1 VARLFQEIALKMP
14 PLAGVIH
21 AAGVL
26 DDGVVTQQSLARL
39 RRAMDPKVLG
49 AWNLHRHTKDLPLDS
64 FIEFSSVASLVGSPG
79 QANYAAGNAFLD
91 ALAHHRRALGLP
103 ALSVNWGAWGGGMA
117 ETAAARRRQDANGV
131 EAIEPSGGLSLLAR
145 MFGGGLAPQV
155 GVFPVNWSR
164 FGAQFYRGIPPLLE
178 RVITV
183 APSSAPGAHTA
194 AQAAAPGTTPRCWD
208 TLPRAER
215 EPALR
220 TLLRG
225 ELAAVLGMPDA
236 ARVPTR
242 QGFFEIG
249 MDSLMTVE
257 LAHRLEA
264 SLEIKLPANLAIDY
278 PNIEA
283 LASYLSSRLSAAPPA
298 SAPAPPAEDLDA
310 LPTAE
315 LARLLACELDAS

>member
-1 VARLFQEIALKMP
+1 
-14 PLAGVIH
+14 
-21 AAGVL
+21 
-26 DDGVVTQQSLARL
+26 
-39 RRAMDPKVLG
+39 
-49 AWNLHRHTKDLPLDS
+49 
-64 FIEFSSVASLVGSPG
+64 
-79 QANYAAGNAFLD
+79 
-91 ALAHHRRALGLP
+91 
-103 ALSVNWGAWGGGMA
+103 MA
-117 ETAAARRRQDANGV
+117 ETAAARRRQQANGV
-131 EAIEPSGGLSLLAR
+131 EVIEPSGGLSLLTR
-145 MFGGGLAPQV
+145 MFGGGLAPQI

-178 RVITV
+178 HLPTG
-183 APSSAPGAHTA
+183 APPPAG
-194 AQAAAPGTTPRCWD
+194 QAAAPGTTQRSWD
-208 TLPRAER
+208 TVPQTER

-257 LAHRLEA
+257 LAHRLES
-264 SLEIKLPANLAIDY
+264 SLGIRLPANLAIDY
-278 PNIEA
+278 PNVEA

-298 SAPAPPAEDLDA
+298 SAPAPPAEDLDT